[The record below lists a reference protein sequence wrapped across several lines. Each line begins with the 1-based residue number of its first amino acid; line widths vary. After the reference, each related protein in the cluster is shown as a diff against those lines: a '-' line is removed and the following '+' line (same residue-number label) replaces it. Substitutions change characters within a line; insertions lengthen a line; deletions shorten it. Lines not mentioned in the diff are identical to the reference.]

1 MLLNKSKKILYFL
14 YILPTVFIL
23 WGIMNLIYNNTAD
36 KNSSVVTVFAA
47 SSLTDSFTAIGDL
60 FMADNSDYDIVF
72 NFAGTSTLNA
82 QLRHGANAD
91 IFAAAS
97 ESQIK
102 VAYDNGFIDNYTV
115 FARNKLVLIT
125 PFDNNNIKKI
135 EDIGN
140 KGVRLVLSNEVVPS
154 GNYSNKTLLMME
166 ESGLYGEG
174 FYNRVI
180 ENVVSEEINVR
191 QVVAKILLNEADAG
205 LVYITDV
212 TDNNNDRMN
221 IIHIPEIHMPE
232 ILYPIAVIIDGSDKS
247 GASRFM
253 EFVLS
258 DSAQELLSKHGFGII
273 EQ

>member
-1 MLLNKSKKILYFL
+1 
-14 YILPTVFIL
+14 
-23 WGIMNLIYNNTAD
+23 MNLIYSSTAD
-36 KNSSVVTVFAA
+36 KSSPAVTVFAA

-60 FMADNSDYDIVF
+60 FMANNSGYDIVF

-82 QLRHGANAD
+82 QLLHGANAD

-102 VAYDNGFIDNYTV
+102 VAYDNGFIDDYTV
-115 FARNKLVLIT
+115 FAKNKLVLIT
-125 PFDNNNIKKI
+125 PYDNNKIGKI

-140 KGVRLVLSNEVVPS
+140 EGVSLVLSSEVVPS
-154 GNYSNKTLLMME
+154 GNYSKKTLLMME

-174 FYNRVI
+174 FYDRVI

-212 TDNNNDRMN
+212 TDTNKDRIN
-221 IIHIPEIHMPE
+221 VIHIPDIYMPE
-232 ILYPIAVIIDGSDKS
+232 ILYPMAVVTGGSGKS
-247 GASRFM
+247 AASKFM

-258 DSAQELLSKHGFGII
+258 DSGQELFLKHGFETGIK
-273 EQ
+273 